1 MTLNVSA
8 HIPATAPRLPGAH
21 KAPGEMLSRPPCPLA
36 ATCPPGFA
44 ETLTGRGN
52 PNLGAG
58 LAFTPQNRIAPRV
71 EKITAPRRACPLR
84 LNQPMDRALFQSTFY
99 AWDFAPCLAG
109 VAGRWGRRQPAGR
122 AFPTARH
129 CIRTVLPCSGVC
141 PYVLGG
147 IWRRLAD
154 QATRCTP
161 ITRLAVQKAALHSR
175 AASPAQELWV
185 CTHRGTWEGSC
196 AAAEHR
202 GKQPARQKCPGKENI
217 PWHQETGS
225 VRRALISC

>member
-1 MTLNVSA
+1 M
-8 HIPATAPRLPGAH
+8 G
-21 KAPGEMLSRPPCPLA
+21 
-36 ATCPPGFA
+36 
-44 ETLTGRGN
+44 
-52 PNLGAG
+52 
-58 LAFTPQNRIAPRV
+58 
-71 EKITAPRRACPLR
+71 
-84 LNQPMDRALFQSTFY
+84 RALFQSEFY
-99 AWDFAPCLAG
+99 AWDFAPRLAG

-141 PYVLGG
+141 LYVLGG
-147 IWRRLAD
+147 IWRHLAD
-154 QATRCTP
+154 RVARCTP
-161 ITRLAVQKAALHSR
+161 ITQNAALRST

-185 CTHRGTWEGSC
+185 CAHQGTWEGSC

-202 GKQPARQKCPGKENI
+202 GKHPTRQKCPGKESI